1 MIEHRDHLSADTATA
16 CTASDSGATV
26 HVLDSQASDADLLAA
41 LSAERPGA
49 MVAFFDRYQAD
60 VNRMVWRFLGA
71 DPDHDDVVQA
81 VFAEVLASV
90 RRVRDPAALRGWLM
104 AVTAN
109 TVRTE
114 IRRRKWRRRLTFRG
128 GPPETLFGTR
138 DDHDAKEA
146 LQHTY
151 HLLEKLA
158 VDERLVFV
166 LRYIDDQPLDDIAIA
181 CECSL
186 ATVKRRLQRA
196 EQRFVKLA
204 MGDPILAERL
214 GRSKRWETP

>member
-1 MIEHRDHLSADTATA
+1 MIDSRDHLGDGD
-16 CTASDSGATV
+16 ASPAVDGGASV
-26 HVLDSQASDADLLAA
+26 HVLGSHASDADILAA
-41 LSAERPGA
+41 LKAERPGA

-81 VFAEVLASV
+81 VFAAVLGSV
-90 RRVRDPAALRGWLM
+90 HRVRDAGALRGWLL

-109 TVRTE
+109 TVRIE

-128 GPPETLFGTR
+128 GAPETLFGTQ

-146 LQHTY
+146 LRHTY

-158 VDERLVFV
+158 VEERLVFV
-166 LRYIDDQPLDDIAIA
+166 LRYIDDQPLDDIATA
-181 CECSL
+181 CGCSL

-196 EQRFVKLA
+196 EERFLRLA